1 MRSSGTLHVN
11 AWPHEVSPPPAAG
24 PLVVVRVE
32 NRRTD
37 TADYEVGAKYN
48 PQWGYEASTIDL
60 RDNASLSDQVT
71 QDAVAIL
78 RQQGYRAHGIR
89 EAAAE
94 TADILVTV
102 RIEVFNV
109 LLILGQDIRLDG
121 LLVMEA
127 VQSRDSRRQADAVG
141 ARFELK
147 TSLYPSDAEFQ
158 SCFDR
163 LYSTLRDK
171 MRERLIDLTSLSN
184 ASAGGTC
191 RRDAMSASSDD
202 ARARDGQAGP
212 AIGATG
218 SART

>member
-1 MRSSGTLHVN
+1 LL
-11 AWPHEVSPPPAAG
+11 AAIQG
-24 PLVVVRVE
+24 EQCWRIP
-32 NRRTD
+32 
-37 TADYEVGAKYN
+37 
-48 PQWGYEASTIDL
+48 
-60 RDNASLSDQVT
+60 
-71 QDAVAIL
+71 VAIL

-127 VQSRDSRRQADAVG
+127 VQSRDSRRRADAVG

-158 SCFDR
+158 SCFDQ
-163 LYSTLRDK
+163 LYSILRDK
-171 MRERLIDLTSLSN
+171 MRERLIDLTSLLN
-184 ASAGGTC
+184 ASA
-191 RRDAMSASSDD
+191 
-202 ARARDGQAGP
+202 
-212 AIGATG
+212 
-218 SART
+218 